1 MKSSRLKPGDLIFIK
16 KEKIVSFEIDTD
28 KLFKNQKFFSG
39 FLPEGFY
46 LIIETVNKENFIIF
60 GNNKNYFLN
69 SKFVKEVDIISSF

>member
-1 MKSSRLKPGDLIFIK
+1 MKSSRLITGDLIFIK
-16 KEKIVSFEIDTD
+16 KEKIVSFEINND

-46 LIIETVNKENFIIF
+46 LVVESVNKENFIIF

-69 SKFVKEVDIISSF
+69 SKFMKEVDIISSI